1 MYVKSLYIKRSYP
14 LQIFQKFWED
24 MMETKLFRL
33 FLIAVLIVLTVLGG
47 CSKST
52 DEGAKNVKAPFTDG
66 LYLKYDVT
74 SYSGASE
81 IPGHETWRVVAIDS
95 DRFKITKESYT
106 HMQDGRQ
113 VMIMSRTF
121 MVNANGVVT
130 DCEIKS
136 YKGGYAPLWI
146 SVSSFQ
152 VGEYVAR
159 PGRKVFEKM
168 TWKGWET
175 YRISDKPDSINF
187 YYELDQGF
195 LVGTDGTGLRQD
207 LILIENNAGIPTS
220 Y

>member
-1 MYVKSLYIKRSYP
+1 
-14 LQIFQKFWED
+14 
-24 MMETKLFRL
+24 METRLFRL
-33 FLIAVLIVLTVLGG
+33 FLMAVFIVLMVLGG

-52 DEGAKNVKAPFTDG
+52 DEGAKNVKAPFFDG

-74 SYSGASE
+74 AYSGDSAM
-81 IPGHETWRVVAIDS
+81 PGHEDWSVVAIDS
-95 DRFKITKESYT
+95 DTFKITKESYT

-121 MVNANGVVT
+121 MVNENGVVT

-136 YKGGYAPLWI
+136 YEGGYSPIWI
-146 SVSSFQ
+146 AVGNFE
-152 VGEYVAR
+152 VGEYLRDA
-159 PGRKVFEKM
+159 GMKVFEKT
-168 TWKGWET
+168 TWNGWET

-207 LILIENNAGIPTS
+207 LTLIDNNAGIPTS